1 MADVAAHAGVSR
13 ALVSIVFR
21 DMPGASQDARRR
33 VRAAA
38 EELGYQPDLR
48 ARLLSRHQSQLIG
61 VTFGVGHEFHAD
73 LISEL
78 YVAAQGRG
86 YELTLSGVTRHR
98 GEAAAIHDLMAFRCD
113 AVVLL
118 GPTGGIDELSE
129 LARST
134 PTVVIA
140 RALSAPDIEIVRTDD
155 EFGARLATRHLIEL
169 GHTKIAHVDGGRA
182 PGAIERRR
190 GYRRA
195 MRTAG
200 LDDEIVILKGGL
212 NDIDGSAAA
221 HRLVEKHPDT
231 TGVVVFND
239 QAAFGF
245 LATARSLGYGVPDQ
259 LSVTGYDNTKISRA
273 DWVRLTTV
281 GQQASTM
288 ARLALDRAIA
298 RIGGEDPGA
307 PGLIEP
313 TLIVRG
319 STAAPRVSSPGERS
333 ARSAPGSSPSWR

>member
-13 ALVSIVFR
+13 PLVSIVFR
-21 DMPGASQDARRR
+21 DKPGASEDTRRR

-48 ARLLSRHQSQLIG
+48 ARLLSRHQSRLIG
-61 VTFGVGHEFHAD
+61 ITFGVGHEFHAE

-78 YVAAQGRG
+78 YAAAQSRG

-98 GEAAAIHDLMAFRCD
+98 GETAAIHDLMAFRCD

-118 GPTGGIDELSE
+118 GPAAGIDELNE
-129 LARST
+129 LARTT
-134 PTVVIA
+134 PTVVVA
-140 RALSAPDIEIVRTDD
+140 RSLTEPGIEVVRTDD
-155 EFGARLATRHLIEL
+155 ELGARLATRHLIDL
-169 GHTKIAHVDGGRA
+169 GHRRIAHVDGGRA
-182 PGAIERRR
+182 PGSVERRR

-195 MRTAG
+195 MRAAG
-200 LDDEIVILKGGL
+200 LDEEIVILKGGL
-212 NDIDGSAAA
+212 DDTDGSAAA
-221 HRLVEKHPDT
+221 HRLLEKHSDT

-245 LATARSLGYGVPDQ
+245 LATARSLGYGVPEQ
-259 LSVTGYDNTKISRA
+259 LSITGYDNTKISRA

-281 GQQASTM
+281 GQQASTI
-288 ARLALDRAIA
+288 AQIAVDRAIS
-298 RIGGEDPGA
+298 RIGGAEPST
-307 PGLIEP
+307 PELIEP

-319 STAAPRVSSPGERS
+319 TTAPPRQFSS
-333 ARSAPGSSPSWR
+333 

>member
-1 MADVAAHAGVSR
+1 MEDVAAQAGVSR

-21 DMPGASQDARRR
+21 DKPGASEDARRR

-48 ARLLSRHQSQLIG
+48 ARLLSRHQSRLIG
-61 VTFGVGHEFHAD
+61 VTFGVGHEFHAE
-73 LISEL
+73 LIGEL
-78 YVAAQGRG
+78 YAAAQHHG

-98 GEAAAIHDLMAFRCD
+98 GEAAAIHDLLAFRCD

-118 GPTGGIDELSE
+118 GPSAGIDELGE

-140 RALSAPDIEIVRTDD
+140 RALSTPDVDVVRTDD
-155 EFGARLATRHLIEL
+155 ELGARLATQHLIDL
-169 GHTKIAHVDGGRA
+169 GHRKIAHVDGGRA

-195 MRTAG
+195 MRAAG
-200 LDDEIVILKGGL
+200 LDDEIAILRGGL
-212 NDIDGSAAA
+212 DDTDGSTAAR
-221 HRLVEKHPDT
+221 RLLEKHPDT

-245 LATARSLGYGVPDQ
+245 LATVRSLGHGVPEQ
-259 LSVTGYDNTKISRA
+259 LSITGYDNTKISRA

-288 ARLALDRAIA
+288 ARIAVDRAIA
-298 RIGGEDPGA
+298 RVGGEAAGRPT
-307 PGLIEP
+307 LIEP

-319 STAAPRVSSPGERS
+319 TTAPPRTS
-333 ARSAPGSSPSWR
+333 